1 MVNDTNDRPFTV
13 TFSVRPSSFSKLQK
27 LIASSGKNRSELLS
41 SWIDRESEAVT
52 TKPAELAKEPT

>member
-1 MVNDTNDRPFTV
+1 MKSKLDRPFTV
-13 TFSVRPSSFSKLQK
+13 TFSVRPSSFNKLQK
-27 LIASSGKNRSELLS
+27 LIESSGKNRSELLS